1 MKDPTTPPTEDR
13 KKIMFYDTS
22 DRQSKLRIRCDY
34 DGISQSQF
42 FRMMITGYI
51 ENDELIYNFM
61 KKCKEK
67 YHIQGENKRD
77 KIDRIRKFLFLNL
90 FILYVKSKAIKLYKR
105 NDFLTNT
112 VWL

>member
-1 MKDPTTPPTEDR
+1 MSDPTTPPVEDR

-22 DRQSKLRIRCDY
+22 DRQSKLRIRCNF

-61 KKCKEK
+61 KKCKER

-77 KIDRIRKFLFLNL
+77 KIDRIRKSSNQSIKKFNL
-90 FILYVKSKAIKLYKR
+90 GEKEIEDIFDIIETESGI
-105 NDFLTNT
+105 
-112 VWL
+112 

>member
-1 MKDPTTPPTEDR
+1 MSDPTTPSAGDR

-22 DRQSKLRIRCDY
+22 DRQSKLRIRCNFDS
-34 DGISQSQF
+34 ISQSQF

-61 KKCKEK
+61 KKCKER

-77 KIDRIRKFLFLNL
+77 KIDRIRKSSNQN
-90 FILYVKSKAIKLYKR
+90 IKKFSLGEKEIE
-105 NDFLTNT
+105 DIFDIIETESGI
-112 VWL
+112 